1 MKNYKKGFLTLV
13 VLSTMTLM
21 AAEGEKPIYVTT
33 FDDEDGTNPDKC
45 SLREALH
52 AAAAHKAYGGCS
64 AGQVYSTVPNVIQ
77 LEAGEYKL
85 TKELRPNSDVSIVG
99 KEPADYS
106 RPDVLTNSF
115 PAATPIRTT
124 ISGQGSS
131 RIFNTIYEN
140 KPSLTLNDVIL
151 KNGSSLND
159 SNNKVGGAI
168 YAGGALTLN
177 NVNIIDSNAKAGGAI
192 YLNDVSSSL
201 TINYGVFQTN
211 KAEQGSVLG
220 MTCDDNLGST
230 IRSIA
235 VSGAT
240 FIGNGATDSLSMLSF
255 CGQPTVAFTAN
266 TMTHNTASPSQ
277 GSIIQFSK
285 LTPQGDVSLSDQSSL
300 FLLSNTIVEND
311 AWSTLLYSKNSLKRL
326 SHNILAYNK
335 GKSCRYANGDVSKVE
350 GSGVIL
356 TYNALK
362 LAAGDDQCEVAEQV
376 TKEGKDYTLDVSNI
390 EFSSILSKLEPPSE
404 STGFMPMYFPQNLG
418 TDKDL
423 VDIGYNGCSATD
435 QRGVTRVIAENSNG
449 PNDVANS
456 CDIGSTEVLRLTAN
470 NLIAMNTS
478 VVVALNSYQSILDNY
493 NKLIADPATNQ
504 DYLPYYK
511 IQSEL
516 YSKLIKYTKSDQ
528 QYRTIFMDPF
538 VANLPAEIISKD
550 DKGNDVRVVKHLTA
564 DNYDVI
570 VEPLGVGMLDDKNVF
585 VGNKDPNFLCRWNP
599 DLKRIMLWRKD
610 DSVTPSGDSE
620 FCSYKLELK
629 TNPSIKS
636 SGYVIGK
643 FTNIAPIAKD
653 ATFNIEYGSTKA
665 IDVDLLQY
673 ANDDGDGNAAALTEK
688 PNKPK
693 FYVNADGV
701 ELPIRI
707 GKDIDPVVI
716 TADRSGPCPGEDN
729 KYTCYG
735 GKVHI
740 QLRSTLDP
748 FSYKFTY
755 YVYDADGKI
764 STPENTK
771 FDAAT
776 VTLINSGT
784 APGSPR
790 VSGGGSLGWL
800 SLLGLLGLTGYRRY
814 QANRQPRP

>member
-13 VLSTMTLM
+13 ILSTMSLM
-21 AAEGEKPIYVTT
+21 AAEDKTIYVTT

-52 AAAAHKAYGGCS
+52 AAATHKAYGGCS

-85 TKELRPNSDVSIVG
+85 TKELRPNSDVSIIG
-99 KEPADYS
+99 KEPGDYS
-106 RPDVLTNSF
+106 RPDVLTNNF
-115 PAATPIRTT
+115 PAATPLKTT
-124 ISGQGSS
+124 ISGQGNS

-159 SNNKVGGAI
+159 SNNNVGGAI

-177 NVNIIDSNAKAGGAI
+177 NVNIMDSNAKAGGAI

-211 KAEQGSVLG
+211 KAELGSVLG
-220 MTCDDNLGST
+220 MTCADNLEFT
-230 IRSIA
+230 KRNIA
-235 VSGAT
+235 VSGVT
-240 FIGNGATDSLSMLSF
+240 FIGNGAADSLSMLNF
-255 CGQPTVAFTAN
+255 CGQPAVTFSAN
-266 TMTHNTASPSQ
+266 TITDNIASASQ
-277 GSIIQFSK
+277 GRIIQFSQ
-285 LTPQGDVSLSDQSSL
+285 LTPQGKVNFSDNSSLSL
-300 FLLSNTIVEND
+300 VSNTIVNNN
-311 AWSTLLYSKNSLKRL
+311 AWATLLYGYNGIKAL
-326 SHNILAYNK
+326 SNNILAYNT

-350 GSGVIL
+350 GSRVVL
-356 TYNALK
+356 VYNALK
-362 LAAGDDQCEVAEQV
+362 LAAGDDQCEVADEV
-376 TKEGKDYTLDVSNI
+376 RKEDKDHTFDVSNI
-390 EFSSILSKLEPPSE
+390 AFTTILNKIEPPSE
-404 STGFMPMYFPQNLG
+404 STGFMPMYFPINLG

-423 VDIGYNGCSATD
+423 VDVGYTGCSGVD

-470 NLIAMNTS
+470 NLSASNTS
-478 VVVALNSYQSILDNY
+478 VVVALNSYQNILDNY
-493 NKLIADPATNQ
+493 NKLIADPATKQ
-504 DYLPYYK
+504 EYIPFYK

-516 YSKLIKYTKSDQ
+516 YSNLIKYTKSDQ
-528 QYRTIFMDPF
+528 KYRTIFVDPF
-538 VANLPAEIISKD
+538 VANLPAEIITKD
-550 DKGNDVRVVKHLTA
+550 ANGNDVRVVKHLSA
-564 DNYDVI
+564 DNYNVI
-570 VEPLGVGMLDDKNVF
+570 VEPLGVGVLNDKKQF
-585 VGNKDPNFLCRWNP
+585 VGKKEPKFDCVWNK
-599 DLKRIMLWRKD
+599 DLKRIMLWRID
-610 DSVTPSGDSE
+610 DNVTPSGDNE

-629 TNPSIKS
+629 TDQSIS
-636 SGYVIGK
+636 SSAYIIGS

-653 ATFNIEYGSTKA
+653 ATFNIEQGSTKA

-693 FYVNADGV
+693 FYVNTDGV

-707 GKDIDPVVI
+707 GTNIDPVVI
-716 TADRSGPCPGEDN
+716 TADRSGPCPGSDN

-735 GKVHI
+735 GKIHI
-740 QLRSTLDP
+740 QLRNTLDP

-764 STPENTK
+764 STPENSSVEV
-771 FDAAT
+771 AT
-776 VTLINSGT
+776 VTLKNSGT

-814 QANRQPRP
+814 QANRQSKQ